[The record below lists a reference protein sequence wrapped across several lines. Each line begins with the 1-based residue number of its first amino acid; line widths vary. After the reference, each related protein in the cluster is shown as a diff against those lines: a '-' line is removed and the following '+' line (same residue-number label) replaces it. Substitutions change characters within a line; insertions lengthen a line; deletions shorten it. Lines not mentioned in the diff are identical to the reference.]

1 MPGTYAGRMQ
11 RSTES
16 WYSLRKGNLVYGL
29 SVSPVYPST
38 LLTGAPFSP
47 AGPGGPWGPGRP
59 GKPIGPAEPAEPRSP
74 GEP

>member
-1 MPGTYAGRMQ
+1 MKYEEQ
-11 RSTES
+11 
-16 WYSLRKGNLVYGL
+16 YSRIKSNHVCRL
-29 SVSPVYPST
+29 SVSHIFLST

-59 GKPIGPAEPAEPRSP
+59 GKPIGPAVPAEPRSP